1 MPDAPAN
8 PPRVFYGWVIVAV
21 CLLGIS
27 SGPAAFGL
35 ASMGLFS
42 DSLATEFGWSRT
54 EISLAVSVM
63 MLSTA
68 VSMPLVGRLV
78 DQVGPKRVL
87 VPSIIMLAACLF
99 AMPYVTQ
106 YWQFLAVYLG
116 MGTIA
121 VGTNSVAYMRILTSW
136 FDRSRGLAIGI
147 AGSGTGLGFA
157 YVPILTETLVSN
169 YGWRAGYMGLGSILL
184 FITVPLVWFVLREK
198 PQDMGLAVDGDM
210 SRHAD
215 AAAHDSEG
223 MSVAQALRTRDFW
236 VLALIFVGL
245 AFVLYGLIPHLVP
258 MLTDRG
264 ISAGMAATI
273 ASIFG
278 LSAFAGRLVIG
289 FMIDRFDARKIALVF
304 FSLSALG
311 LLILATSAPP
321 AVLILVAI
329 LLGASLGAEVDM
341 LAYLTSRYFGLRCF
355 AQIFSFL
362 FSAVM
367 VAMGLGP
374 LAFGMVFDAT
384 GSYTSILALGV
395 PICVLAI
402 GLVLLLKPYAEQRR
416 GGAVSLT

>member
-1 MPDAPAN
+1 MSDAPASR
-8 PPRVFYGWVIVAV
+8 PRFFYGWVIVAV
-21 CLLGIS
+21 CLFGIS

-35 ASMGLFS
+35 ASMGLFA
-42 DSLATEFGWSRT
+42 DPLAREFGWGRT

-78 DQVGPKRVL
+78 DQLGPKRVL
-87 VPSIIMLAACLF
+87 VPSIVVLAACLF
-99 AMPYVTQ
+99 AMPLVTN
-106 YWQFLAVYLG
+106 YWQFIAVYLG

-136 FDRSRGLAIGI
+136 FDRSRGLAIGL

-157 YVPILTETLVSN
+157 YVPIVTETLVSS
-169 YGWRAGYMGLGSILL
+169 YGWRAGYVGLGLILIV
-184 FITVPLVWFVLREK
+184 ITLPLVCLVLREK
-198 PQDMGLAVDGDM
+198 PQDVGLTVDGN
-210 SRHAD
+210 SRRNED
-215 AAAHDSEG
+215 EPSHDSEG
-223 MSVAQALRTRDFW
+223 MSLSEAVGSRDFW
-236 VLALIFVGL
+236 VLAMIFVGL

-258 MLTDRG
+258 MLMDRG
-264 ISAGMAATI
+264 ISSSMAATI
-273 ASIFG
+273 ASVFG
-278 LSAFAGRLVIG
+278 LSAFAGRLLIG
-289 FMIDRFDARKIALVF
+289 FMIDRYDARRIALFF

-311 LLILATSAPP
+311 LLVLATPAPAAALIVV
-321 AVLILVAI
+321 AVL
-329 LLGASLGAEVDM
+329 LGGSLGAEVDM

-374 LAFGMVFDAT
+374 LVFGIVFDTT
-384 GSYTSILALGV
+384 GSYQSILALGV
-395 PICVLAI
+395 PICILAI

-416 GGAVSLT
+416 GGPVSMT

>member
-1 MPDAPAN
+1 MSDAPAS
-8 PPRVFYGWVIVAV
+8 PPRLFYGWVIVAV
-21 CLLGIS
+21 CLFGIS

-35 ASMGLFS
+35 ASMGLFA
-42 DSLATEFGWSRT
+42 DPLTREFGWGRT

-78 DQVGPKRVL
+78 DQLGPKRVL
-87 VPSIIMLAACLF
+87 VPSILLLAACLF
-99 AMPYVTQ
+99 AMPFVTA
-106 YWQFLAVYLG
+106 YWQFIGVYLG

-136 FDRSRGLAIGI
+136 FDRSRGLAIGL

-157 YVPILTETLVSN
+157 YVPIVTETLVSS
-169 YGWRAGYMGLGSILL
+169 YGWRAGYVGLGLILIVVTL
-184 FITVPLVWFVLREK
+184 PLAGLVLREK
-198 PQDMGLAVDGDM
+198 PEDIGLTVDGN
-210 SRHAD
+210 SRRNEEEPSHG
-215 AAAHDSEG
+215 SEG
-223 MSVAQALRTRDFW
+223 MSLSQALGSRDFW
-236 VLALIFVGL
+236 VLAMIFIGL

-264 ISAGMAATI
+264 ISSSMAATI
-273 ASIFG
+273 ASVFG
-278 LSAFAGRLVIG
+278 LSAFGGRLLIG
-289 FMIDRFDARKIALVF
+289 FMIDRYDARRIAFFF
-304 FSLSALG
+304 FSLSAVG
-311 LLILATSAPP
+311 LLVLATPAPP
-321 AVLILVAI
+321 AALIIVAV
-329 LLGASLGAEVDM
+329 LLGGSLGAEVDM

-374 LAFGMVFDAT
+374 LVFGIVFDAT
-384 GSYTSILALGV
+384 GSYQSILALGA

-416 GGAVSLT
+416 GGPVSMT